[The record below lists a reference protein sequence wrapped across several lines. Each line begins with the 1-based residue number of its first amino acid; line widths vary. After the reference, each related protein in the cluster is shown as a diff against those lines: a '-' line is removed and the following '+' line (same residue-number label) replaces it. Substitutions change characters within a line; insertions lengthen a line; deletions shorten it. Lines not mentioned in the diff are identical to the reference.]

1 MFDLKQNVT
10 WHGYPAT
17 IYGKTYSR
25 ERLYA
30 IKLGDGRSYNDI
42 PERQLVAADNVTGNV
57 TIRMRN
63 VPWDQALDT
72 ILQAKKLGMV
82 RRGNIIRVAEM
93 ADLVYHSL
101 VLLAAHDLSWEE
113 VEAELEKR
121 HKQ

>member
-42 PERQLVAADNVTGNV
+42 PERQLVAADNV
-57 TIRMRN
+57 I
-63 VPWDQALDT
+63 AL
-72 ILQAKKLGMV
+72 
-82 RRGNIIRVAEM
+82 E
-93 ADLVYHSL
+93 
-101 VLLAAHDLSWEE
+101 DLSAKRRPFRTPQQIAI
-113 VEAELEKR
+113 EA
-121 HKQ
+121 